1 MDPSRYPQ
9 TMPSQMGDANAAY
22 SQVMPH
28 PQMAQQ
34 PPHMSM
40 QMPPN
45 PQQVPQQPLPHQ
57 HGHAAQQ
64 PYSAPISHYP
74 SAENMQSNGNPV
86 SATTSTSI
94 IPSPRLP
101 PSQQPQLPSIS
112 KVDETTGRKYT

>member
-1 MDPSRYPQ
+1 MDPSRYPP

-40 QMPPN
+40 QMPPT

-64 PYSAPISHYP
+64 AYSAPISQYP
-74 SAENMQSNGNPV
+74 NAENMQSNGNPV
-86 SATTSTSI
+86 SSTTSTSI

-101 PSQQPQLPSIS
+101 PSQPQLPSVS
-112 KVDETTGRKYT
+112 KVDEATGRKYT